1 MSALFTDWRRP
12 TFITSLNPGLL
23 GYDRL
28 LADLHPRIELVEI
41 RLDGAWAAL
50 GAFMGKD
57 EDFARAKSIISQ
69 AREQSGRPVLAT
81 FRTENEPGSQIQITD
96 EAYEQLMLCMGKVAD
111 YVDLE
116 LNYPLM
122 NTDAQTAAAL
132 TANPHAQEDLDKRV
146 AKTVGQLQRDGAKVI
161 LSRHFWQPS
170 PDSVEEVLDVLRH
183 QVALGADVAKVAY
196 SPADAAQLA
205 ALQEAGRYA
214 FEIIHK
220 PTMLIGMGE
229 IGRPTR
235 LAGPQAGN
243 WGTFV
248 TVGAP
253 ASAPGQ
259 LPLAELELRY
269 PTTV

>member
-28 LADLHPRIELVEI
+28 LADLHPRIELVEV

-50 GAFMGKD
+50 GTFMGKD
-57 EDFARAKSIISQ
+57 EDFARARAIISQ

-81 FRTENEPGSQIQITD
+81 FRTEGGRIQITD
-96 EAYEQLMLCMGKVAD
+96 GAYEQLVLCLAEVAD
-111 YVDLE
+111 YVDVE

-122 NTDAQTAAAL
+122 NADAETVATL
-132 TANPHAQEDLDKRV
+132 TANPRAQEDLDKRV
-146 AKTVGQLQRDGAKVI
+146 AKTVARLQQNGAQVV

-170 PDSVEEVLDVLRH
+170 PDSVEEVLDLLRH
-183 QVALGADVAKVAY
+183 QVALGADVAKAAY
-196 SPADAAQLA
+196 SPTDAAQLA

-220 PTMLIGMGE
+220 PTILIGMGE

-269 PTTV
+269 PTVA